1 MVKRIR
7 IRRRTAVRRRTT
19 KKMIISRGPRLD
31 RAAADYARLLSDP
44 CEGPLVTGPFGDGS
58 GGIVTRFE
66 WDAVINTSTGETGAY
81 YAFSPAQAYGF
92 LTPTVLVSD
101 STAFTAVANTAY
113 SPAYS
118 FMLGNASQYRC
129 LSACLQ
135 ITYPGTEFSRAGVV
149 SLGQFPQAV
158 AGGATTTSKIRAAS
172 RYVERTPQH
181 AAEIIWRPNNYDLE
195 WSAPAISDAPTA
207 SKGSCLIATLAGGS
221 VTTGLRVRVVCVY
234 EWLPTAQFG
243 SGLVVNTNVGSTSSN
258 TYQDVIRT
266 LDSFGDWMYRGALKV
281 GNAADSILRG
291 LEAATAIAYGEP
303 RRMRPLLM
311 QG

>member
-7 IRRRTAVRRRTT
+7 IRRRTTRRRAP
-19 KKMIISRGPRLD
+19 KKMTMTRGLRLD
-31 RAAADYARLLSDP
+31 SAAAAYARLLADP
-44 CEGPLVTGPFGDGS
+44 CEGPLVNGPFGDGS

-66 WDAVINTSTGETGAY
+66 YDAIINTSTGETGAF

-92 LTPTVLVSD
+92 LTPTILVSD

-135 ITYPGTEFSRAGVV
+135 ITYPGTEFSRMGVV

-181 AAEIIWRPNNYDLE
+181 ASEIIWRPNNYDLE

-207 SKGSCLIATLAGGS
+207 SKGTCLIATLAGGAS
-221 VTTGLRVRVVCVY
+221 SLGIRVRVVCVY

-243 SGLVVNTNVGSTSSN
+243 SGLVVNTSVGVASSN
-258 TYQDVIRT
+258 TFQDVVRT

-281 GNAADSILRG
+281 GSAADGILRG
-291 LEAATAIAYGEP
+291 LEAATTMAYGEP
-303 RRMRPLLM
+303 KNLRHLIMS
-311 QG
+311 G